1 MTIRNAVSPLSDID
15 WSVFGM
21 YVDSQ
26 CARQR
31 MSYARLARIC
41 MIPSDDVQ
49 RAVDGKRIGQQSFV
63 VLCAWLG
70 RNGEFFRIKKLAA
83 KRVAIQ

>member
-1 MTIRNAVSPLSDID
+1 MTRRVAVSPLSDID

-21 YVDSQ
+21 YLDAK

-31 MSYARLARIC
+31 MSYPRLARIC

-49 RAVDGKRIGQQSFV
+49 RAVDGRRIGQQSFTI
-63 VLCAWLG
+63 LCEWLG
-70 RNGEFFRIKKLAA
+70 RDAEFFRIKQLAA
-83 KRVAIQ
+83 KRAAIR